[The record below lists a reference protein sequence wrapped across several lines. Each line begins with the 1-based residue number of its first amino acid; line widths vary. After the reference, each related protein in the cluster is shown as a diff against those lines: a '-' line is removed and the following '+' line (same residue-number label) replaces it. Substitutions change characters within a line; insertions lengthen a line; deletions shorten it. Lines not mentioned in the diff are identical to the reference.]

1 MLGTSTKWF
10 LALFIYLPLII
21 VILGFLY
28 YLIFYYQQKI
38 KRIIQTTKKNAQEK
52 ISNAQIIAQEII
64 SKAKQEIHI
73 LKKEVEEDLNLRR
86 RIIVNLEEQIIH
98 KEELLNSRTRYLNDK
113 EELLY
118 MKEQKINISQTQIE
132 QMQNKVQNLIIKQQ
146 NELENIASLT
156 KEQAKKIIMDEIRK
170 NSQQEIMSYI
180 KSQEE
185 ECKFQVK
192 KKANVLL
199 VSAMQQLSRKISS
212 ENNVDIVYLDNNE
225 LKGRI
230 IGKEGRNIRTFQI
243 ITGVDLIIDDI
254 PNTVILSSFDAK
266 RREIARRTLEF
277 LISDGRITPV
287 SIEQTFTKVQ
297 DELDNFIQDI
307 GEEAVLEA
315 KIGFLNEELIKLLG
329 SLHFRTSHGQN
340 VLQHSLE
347 VSFLA
352 GKLAAEIGE
361 NELLARRAGLLHDI
375 GKSLDYQLEG
385 SHVKIGL
392 DIVMKHK
399 EPLEVIDAVAS
410 HHEDQE
416 PSSIIAVLVS
426 IADAISASRPGARRD
441 SLDNYIKRITQLE
454 EIANQ
459 IPGVEKSYA
468 IKSGREIRVIVD
480 PKQIDDLAIFTVIQ
494 TIKDQIIK
502 NIRYNGSIK
511 ITVIREVRLTEISN
525 LSIS

>member
-1 MLGTSTKWF
+1 
-10 LALFIYLPLII
+10 
-21 VILGFLY
+21 GFLY

-52 ISNAQIIAQEII
+52 ISNAQIIAQEMI

-277 LISDGRITPV
+277 FILPV
-287 SIEQTFTKVQ
+287 
-297 DELDNFIQDI
+297 
-307 GEEAVLEA
+307 
-315 KIGFLNEELIKLLG
+315 
-329 SLHFRTSHGQN
+329 
-340 VLQHSLE
+340 
-347 VSFLA
+347 
-352 GKLAAEIGE
+352 
-361 NELLARRAGLLHDI
+361 
-375 GKSLDYQLEG
+375 
-385 SHVKIGL
+385 
-392 DIVMKHK
+392 
-399 EPLEVIDAVAS
+399 
-410 HHEDQE
+410 
-416 PSSIIAVLVS
+416 
-426 IADAISASRPGARRD
+426 
-441 SLDNYIKRITQLE
+441 
-454 EIANQ
+454 
-459 IPGVEKSYA
+459 
-468 IKSGREIRVIVD
+468 
-480 PKQIDDLAIFTVIQ
+480 
-494 TIKDQIIK
+494 
-502 NIRYNGSIK
+502 
-511 ITVIREVRLTEISN
+511 
-525 LSIS
+525 